1 MRVGRFP
8 RQLAR
13 GISLIEILISMAI
26 GLVVLTA
33 VIVSYVGSG
42 KAGRY
47 QAALTQMNQDAQ
59 IGLNLLSREIQ
70 LAGYSAPSALTNTA
84 AAGSTPVYVVSYNLG
99 TATAPIFGCDVNQGV
114 GTFVDPTAAN
124 LACGNN
130 GATPTF
136 SGLGVIYEADTKNT
150 VPTSGGVP
158 TDCLGGA
165 ITAAAGGY
173 YVARNRYFIDKATG
187 ANATGRPELY
197 CASDKAGQSKQPLV
211 ENVEDMQVWYGIG
224 AGGGARQVVRYV
236 KAGKDATTAGTINAV
251 GASEWANVISVRVC
265 LLMRSEEPILQ
276 SGGEDTVRYFDC
288 DAVPHDSTDGYLRR
302 AYFTTSTLRSKMA
315 F

>member
-1 MRVGRFP
+1 MRNKHAS
-8 RQLAR
+8 RQSVR
-13 GISLIEILISMAI
+13 GISLIEVLISVTI
-26 GLVVLTA
+26 GLVVLAA

-42 KAGRY
+42 KASRY

-84 AAGSTPVYVVSYNLG
+84 AAGSTPVFVVSYNLG
-99 TATAPIFGCDVNQGV
+99 TVTAPIFGCDVSQSV

-124 LACGNN
+124 VVCGNN

-136 SGLGVIYEADTKNT
+136 SGLGVIYEADAKNT
-150 VPTSGGVP
+150 VPSSAGVP
-158 TDCLGGA
+158 TDCLGA
-165 ITAAAGGY
+165 TIVAEAGGY
-173 YVARNRYFIDKATG
+173 YLARNRYFIDKATG
-187 ANATGRPELY
+187 ANASGRPELF
-197 CASDKAGQSKQPLV
+197 CASNKAGASKQPLL
-211 ENVEDMQVWYGIG
+211 ENVEDMQVWYGVG
-224 AGGGARQVVRYV
+224 AGGGSRQVIRYA
-236 KAGKDATTAGTINAV
+236 KAGKDATTPNTVNAV
-251 GASEWANVISVRVC
+251 GAAEWANVIGVRVC
-265 LLMRSEEPILQ
+265 LLMRSAEPILQ

-288 DAVPHDSTDGYLRR
+288 DAVPHDSADGYLRR